1 MRCAAAQA
9 SDALEDKGSIPYR
22 PSFRAHSVDPDK
34 FDVLICAAWSGQL
47 MLLTATTAEDVEET
61 VTASHVVRTT
71 TEMAPKIEVSPKPA
85 AAVQYRPTADFGPE
99 ALRGR
104 RRG

>member
-9 SDALEDKGSIPYR
+9 SDALASRGRPY
-22 PSFRAHSVDPDK
+22 FQAHEVEPEK

-61 VTASHVVRTT
+61 VNASHSVQTF
-71 TEMAPKIEVSPKPA
+71 TEMAPKIEVSPKPRSL
-85 AAVQYRPTADFGPE
+85 VPPN
-99 ALRGR
+99 R
-104 RRG
+104 RFRA